1 MSRRFLIA
9 LLVLSGLLNLLLY
22 TKARPRDNHVTW
34 TNANSRPTYFSV
46 HDIAGARAL
55 ATGAGVKVGI
65 IDHFFGYDENR
76 TLYAGG
82 NDFLGD
88 ADGFRKIGEHGLW
101 LATTLREIAPDAEIY
116 ALNATTGDEKKK
128 VAAMVAAIRWA
139 IDRKL
144 DILTYSDRA
153 ITPANRAPLD
163 AAVADAVRAG
173 VTCIFIH
180 YTHRDN
186 ILPLGMFASEEYD
199 RPPDVQVWAYDYN
212 VLFVREY
219 FAYRKKKEGP
229 PPHLSLSSTSVV
241 TAGIAAM
248 MKEAGG
254 ALSPH
259 EIRQILIE
267 TSRPCSEADGATAAV
282 LDLCPRVVD
291 AAAAVRRA
299 RHARVSANS

>member
-1 MSRRFLIA
+1 MSRRVLIA

-22 TKARPRDNHVTW
+22 TKARPHDNHATW
-34 TNANSRPTYFSV
+34 TNANSRRTYFSV

-55 ATGAGVKVGI
+55 ATGKGVKVGV
-65 IDHFFGYDENR
+65 IDHYFGYDANR
-76 TLYAGG
+76 ALYAGG
-82 NDFLGD
+82 KDFLGD
-88 ADGFRKIGEHGLW
+88 ADGFRTIGEHGLW
-101 LATTLREIAPDAEIY
+101 MATTLREIAPDVEIY
-116 ALNATTGDEKKK
+116 ALNATTGNETKK

-139 IDRKL
+139 IDQKL

-153 ITPANRAPLD
+153 VSPANRAPLD

-180 YTHRDN
+180 YTHPDN
-186 ILPLGMFASEEYD
+186 ILPLAMFASEEYD
-199 RPPDVQVWAYDYN
+199 RPADVNVWGYDYN

-219 FAYRKKKEGP
+219 FAYLKKKEGTRP
-229 PPHLSLSSTSVV
+229 YLSVSSTSVV

-254 ALSPH
+254 ALAPR
-259 EIRQILIE
+259 EIRRILIE
-267 TSRPCSEADGATAAV
+267 TSRPCSEADGGKPTTV
-282 LDLCPRVVD
+282 HLCPHVID

-299 RHARVSANS
+299 RDARVAAT